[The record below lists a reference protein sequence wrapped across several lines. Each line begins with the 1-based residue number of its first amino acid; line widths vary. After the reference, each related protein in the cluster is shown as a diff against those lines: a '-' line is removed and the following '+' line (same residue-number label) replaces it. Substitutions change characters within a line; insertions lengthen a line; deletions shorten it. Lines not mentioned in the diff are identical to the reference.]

1 MQGVWMMLKV
11 RMNYWLWKWKCVCS
25 GRYERLNGGGS
36 GRNAWRKLNK
46 LTHNQAISIL
56 ETIEEFA
63 ISLTLHRPILC
74 LKT

>member
-36 GRNAWRKLNK
+36 GRNARRKLNK
-46 LTHNQAISIL
+46 PTQNL
-56 ETIEEFA
+56 ETNSRNKSKNMPFPWVSTDQYCA
-63 ISLTLHRPILC
+63 
-74 LKT
+74 